1 MDVVCKSDN
10 PVYNYPKL
18 LDSSS
23 KLTDLAVNGATTLPY
38 SYSVVNRDLGKVL
51 VIVPT
56 YNELESLPVI
66 VAGIRAAEPEVH
78 ILIADDNSPDGTG
91 EVANALSSSNSFVH
105 ALHRKQ
111 KAGLGAAYLD
121 AFAWARSQ
129 GYDVVVEMDADGSHR
144 PIDLTKILDALS
156 DNDVVLG
163 SRWVKDGKVVNWVRS
178 REVLSRGGNLY
189 TRMWLGIPIKDA
201 TGGFRAYRMSALDQM
216 DIKQVES
223 QGYCFQVDM
232 AWRATKAGL
241 RVAEVPITF
250 VERELGE
257 SKMDSSIVKEALW
270 RVTQWGIE
278 KRLTDVKRI
287 FGQS

>member
-1 MDVVCKSDN
+1 MI
-10 PVYNYPKL
+10 
-18 LDSSS
+18 
-23 KLTDLAVNGATTLPY
+23 TRG
-38 SYSVVNRDLGKVL
+38 LGNIL

-56 YNELESLPVI
+56 YNELQSLPII
-66 VAGIRAAEPEVH
+66 VAGIRQSEPKVH

-91 EVANALSSSNSFVH
+91 EVADNLSRNDELIHV
-105 ALHRKQ
+105 LHRTV

-121 AFAWARSQ
+121 AFAWAKSNN
-129 GYDVVVEMDADGSHR
+129 YDVVVEMDADGSHR
-144 PIDLTKILDALS
+144 PVDLSKILDALTH
-156 DNDVVLG
+156 NDVVLG
-163 SRWVKDGKVVNWVRS
+163 SRWVKAGEVVNWPKS

-201 TGGFRAYRMSALDQM
+201 TGGFRAYRMSALEIM
-216 DIKQVES
+216 NMAKVES

-232 AWRATKAGL
+232 AWRAVKAGL

-257 SKMDSSIVKEALW
+257 SKMDGSIVKEALW

-278 KRLTDVKRI
+278 KRLSDLKRV
-287 FGQS
+287 FAR

>member
-1 MDVVCKSDN
+1 LHYCYGV
-10 PVYNYPKL
+10 
-18 LDSSS
+18 
-23 KLTDLAVNGATTLPY
+23 AT
-38 SYSVVNRDLGKVL
+38 RDLGKVL

-56 YNELESLPVI
+56 YNERESLPVI
-66 VAGIRAAEPEVH
+66 VAGIRQAEPEVH

-91 EVANALSSSNSFVH
+91 EVADGLSSSDSSIQV
-105 ALHRKQ
+105 LHRTS

-121 AFAWARSQ
+121 AFDWAKSR

-144 PIDLTKILDALS
+144 PVDLTRILDALTN
-156 DNDVVLG
+156 NDVVLG
-163 SRWVKDGKVVNWVRS
+163 SRWIKDGKVVNWAKS

-189 TRMWLGIPIKDA
+189 TRMWLGVPIHDA
-201 TGGFRAYRMSALDQM
+201 TGGFRAYRMSALAQM
-216 DIKQVES
+216 NIADVES

-232 AWRATKAGL
+232 AWRAVRANL

-278 KRLTDVKRI
+278 KRLTDIKHL
-287 FGQS
+287 FGSK

>member
-1 MDVVCKSDN
+1 M
-10 PVYNYPKL
+10 
-18 LDSSS
+18 
-23 KLTDLAVNGATTLPY
+23 AI
-38 SYSVVNRDLGKVL
+38 RDLGKVL

-56 YNELESLPVI
+56 YNERESLPVI
-66 VAGIRAAEPEVH
+66 VSGIRQAEPGIH

-91 EVANALSSSNSFVH
+91 EVADGLSSSDNSVH
-105 ALHRKQ
+105 VLHRSA

-121 AFAWARSQ
+121 AFSWAKAN

-144 PIDLTKILDALS
+144 PQDLTKILDALTN
-156 DNDVVLG
+156 NDVVLG
-163 SRWVKDGKVVNWVRS
+163 SRWIKDGRVVNWAKS

-189 TRMWLGIPIKDA
+189 TRMWLGIPIHDA
-201 TGGFRAYRMSALDQM
+201 TGGFRAYRMSALDVM
-216 DIKQVES
+216 NTDQVES

-232 AWRATKAGL
+232 AWRAVKANL

-257 SKMDSSIVKEALW
+257 SKMDGSIVKEALW

-278 KRLTDVKRI
+278 KRLTDVKNILKR
-287 FGQS
+287 

>member
-1 MDVVCKSDN
+1 ME
-10 PVYNYPKL
+10 
-18 LDSSS
+18 
-23 KLTDLAVNGATTLPY
+23 
-38 SYSVVNRDLGKVL
+38 RDLGNVL

-56 YNELESLPVI
+56 YNERESLPII
-66 VAGIRAAEPEVH
+66 VAGIRNTEPNIH

-91 EVANALSSSNSFVH
+91 EVADGLSSLDKSVH
-105 ALHRKQ
+105 VLHRTT

-121 AFAWARSQ
+121 AFGWAKAN

-144 PIDLTKILDALS
+144 PVDLANILNELTNS
-156 DNDVVLG
+156 DVVLG
-163 SRWVKDGKVVNWVRS
+163 SRWVKHGKVVNWAKS

-189 TRMWLGIPIKDA
+189 TRMWLGIPIHDA

-216 DIKQVES
+216 NIDQVES

-232 AWRATKAGL
+232 AWRAVVAGL
-241 RVAEVPITF
+241 RVTEVPITF

-257 SKMDSSIVKEALW
+257 SKMDGSIVKEALW

-278 KRLTDVKRI
+278 KRFSDLKRVLHL
-287 FGQS
+287 S

>member
-1 MDVVCKSDN
+1 MAD
-10 PVYNYPKL
+10 
-18 LDSSS
+18 
-23 KLTDLAVNGATTLPY
+23 
-38 SYSVVNRDLGKVL
+38 RDLGKVL

-56 YNELESLPVI
+56 YNERESLPVI
-66 VAGIRAAEPEVH
+66 ISGIRHAEPDVH

-91 EVANALSSSNSFVH
+91 EVADGLSSSDNSVH
-105 ALHRKQ
+105 VLHRSA

-121 AFAWARSQ
+121 AFNWAKSN

-144 PIDLTKILDALS
+144 PQDLTKILDALTN
-156 DNDVVLG
+156 NDVVLG
-163 SRWVKDGKVVNWVRS
+163 SRWIKDGRVVNWAKS

-189 TRMWLGIPIKDA
+189 TRMWLGIGIHDA
-201 TGGFRAYRMSALDQM
+201 TGGFRAYRMKALDVM
-216 DIKQVES
+216 NIEQVES

-232 AWRATKAGL
+232 AWRAVKANL

-257 SKMDSSIVKEALW
+257 SKMDGSIVKEALW

-278 KRLTDVKRI
+278 KRYSDLKRV
-287 FGQS
+287 FGR

>member
-1 MDVVCKSDN
+1 M
-10 PVYNYPKL
+10 
-18 LDSSS
+18 
-23 KLTDLAVNGATTLPY
+23 AI
-38 SYSVVNRDLGKVL
+38 RDLGKVL

-56 YNELESLPVI
+56 YNERESLPVI
-66 VAGIRAAEPEVH
+66 VSGIRQAEPGIH

-91 EVANALSSSNSFVH
+91 EVADGLSSSDNSVH
-105 ALHRKQ
+105 VLHRSA

-121 AFAWARSQ
+121 AFSWAKAN

-144 PIDLTKILDALS
+144 PQDLTKILDALTN
-156 DNDVVLG
+156 NDVVLG
-163 SRWVKDGKVVNWVRS
+163 SRWIKDGRVVNWAKS

-189 TRMWLGIPIKDA
+189 TRMWLGIPIHDA
-201 TGGFRAYRMSALDQM
+201 TGGFRAYRMSALDVM
-216 DIKQVES
+216 NSDQVES

-232 AWRATKAGL
+232 AWRAVKANL

-257 SKMDSSIVKEALW
+257 SKMDGSIVKEALW

-278 KRLTDVKRI
+278 KRLTDVKNLLKR
-287 FGQS
+287 